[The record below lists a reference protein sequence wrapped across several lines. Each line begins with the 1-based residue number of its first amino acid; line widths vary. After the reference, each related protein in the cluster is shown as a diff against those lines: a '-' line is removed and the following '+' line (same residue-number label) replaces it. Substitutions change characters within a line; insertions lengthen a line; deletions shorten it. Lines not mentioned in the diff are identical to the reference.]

1 MTICILKFHTP
12 EYITSAI
19 RVSMIKLASFGLLGF
34 LVVLIL
40 PASVDEQT
48 PTSFLYGAATLVVH
62 DAFGDEIFSQTIHNQ
77 LFDQGEDLILNQT
90 FADIGVSVVADDVQI
105 GAICL
110 NGAVASLDETDT
122 TVEFNADHD
131 TADTGSDIA
140 KNCVTDPAVTSGASV
155 VTLGPLMFTA
165 DTAELLNWN
174 AGDTVRTIGICDA
187 HVANTDIRGC
197 QNFLFAVVDT
207 SDVTLADTETVDVT
221 YTFDISSAGT

>member
-1 MTICILKFHTP
+1 ML
-12 EYITSAI
+12 
-19 RVSMIKLASFGLLGF
+19 KLASFGLLGL

-40 PASVDEQT
+40 PANVDEQT
-48 PTSFLYGAATLVVH
+48 PSFLYGAATLVAH
-62 DAFGDEIFSQTIHNQ
+62 DAYGDEIFSQTIHNQ

-110 NGAVASLDETDT
+110 NAAVASG
-122 TVEFNADHD
+122 VE
-131 TADTGSDIA
+131 ADTNSDFNTDHNTA
-140 KNCVTDPAVTSGASV
+140 ETGTDVSTNCITDPTVTSNLQV
-155 VTLGPLMFTA
+155 VTLGPLTFTA
-165 DTAELLNWN
+165 RTDESLHWF
-174 AGDTVRTIGICDA
+174 AGDTVRTIGVCDA

-197 QNFLFAVVDT
+197 TNYLFAVVDT